1 MKSPWGCCFLFLLV
15 LASVSSTSRA
25 QRTQTPPRLS
35 VPTGPPAQ
43 PPSAAKGVVFLS
55 GRLFLED
62 GTVLTEPAAIQTICK
77 SNKRIE
83 GYSDSH
89 GAFSVQFATSSHV
102 GVGVG
107 DVSSSGADAESVFDN
122 QHAWRDC
129 ELRVVLPGFSSN
141 PLQLNRVMSSLEST
155 DVGRIILHRLNQA
168 EGSTVSITSAAAP
181 EAARKDLEKGR
192 DLVKKD
198 RWDDAEKLFEKA
210 VEIYPR
216 FAVAWFE
223 LGCVQFHKNDDAG
236 ARHSFGQALA
246 ADPQYVNPYQ
256 GLAQMAAQARH
267 WEELFDATGKW
278 LALNPVS
285 FPDAWFFHG
294 TADYYLQNFVAAE
307 RSARQGI
314 KIDEARQVPKLE
326 YLLGLVLM
334 QRRDYPEAAEHM
346 RQYMGLTTKPAEV
359 EEAKKQLA
367 EIARLSVLAS
377 VSGESGKR

>member
-1 MKSPWGCCFLFLLV
+1 
-15 LASVSSTSRA
+15 
-25 QRTQTPPRLS
+25 
-35 VPTGPPAQ
+35 
-43 PPSAAKGVVFLS
+43 
-55 GRLFLED
+55 
-62 GTVLTEPAAIQTICK
+62 VLTEPAAIQTICTGH
-77 SNKRIE
+77 KRIE

-89 GAFSVQFATSSHV
+89 GGFSVEFATSSHV

-107 DVSSSGADAESVFDN
+107 DVSSSGPDAESVFDN

-141 PLQLNRVMSSLEST
+141 PLQLSRVMSSFEST
-155 DVGRIILHRLNQA
+155 DVGRIVLRRFNQA
-168 EGSTVSITSAAAP
+168 KGSTISVTSVAAP

-192 DLVKKD
+192 VLEKTEK
-198 RWDDAEKLFEKA
+198 WDDAEKLFEKA
-210 VEIYPR
+210 IEMYPK

-236 ARHSFGQALA
+236 ARHSFEQALA
-246 ADPQYVNPYQ
+246 ADPQYVSPYE

-267 WEELFDATGKW
+267 WEDLFDASGKW

-285 FPDAWFFHG
+285 FPDAWFLHG

-334 QRRDYPEAAEHM
+334 QKHEYPEAAEHM
-346 RQYMGLTTKPAEV
+346 RQYMGMTTKPAEV

-367 EIARLSVLAS
+367 QIARLSALAS
-377 VSGESGKR
+377 ASGENGKR